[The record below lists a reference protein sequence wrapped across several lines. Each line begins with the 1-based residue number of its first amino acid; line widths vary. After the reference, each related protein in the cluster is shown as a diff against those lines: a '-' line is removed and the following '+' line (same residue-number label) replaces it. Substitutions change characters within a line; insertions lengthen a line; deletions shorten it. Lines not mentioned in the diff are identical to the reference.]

1 MKFSAIPQTY
11 RNVKRAGEIFAI
23 LGFNGFG
30 DWLTRAGAYVDSK
43 IPRRQ
48 MDAAVVGLTF
58 EARVRKTLTEL
69 GPTFVKLGQI
79 ASTRPDIFGVP
90 LAEELRGLQ
99 SNVPADP
106 FPAIRALIERELGQ
120 PLEDVF
126 LDFDEEPIASA
137 SIGQVHRARL
147 LSGQEVVVKVQHVD
161 IETTVNADLEILAA
175 LARLAEKNIE
185 DFAAYRPVATSA
197 EIARTIRRELDF
209 GREERQLQQF
219 AVLYDKLP
227 TVRIPT
233 VYSEL
238 CTGRVVTMERLDG
251 ISVAEREK
259 LIVSGANLDEVA
271 RRIGAVY
278 VQMIFRHGYYH
289 ADPHPGNVLVLPG
302 NVIGLLDFGMVGRI
316 DERLREDIQEML
328 LAIAH
333 RDVHLL
339 TSILRRI
346 GEVPFDVDVTAF
358 SIDVTDFVDSYSTV
372 SLSEFDVAAALSD
385 MVEIIRRHRITLPPQ
400 VGLLIKTL
408 VTLEG
413 TVKALSPRFSL
424 MEALEPMQR
433 SLMLDRLSPRRHL
446 RKLRRFMYEAEQL
459 AEYLPQRLTDILQ
472 QIQLGRFDVHLD
484 HRRLGPTANRLVLG
498 MLISSLILA
507 GSILL
512 SQQVP
517 PVLFPTETY
526 AGGLHRVSLW
536 GIAAMVLS
544 MLLGI
549 RLFEAMDLSGNLDED
564 ELHDRKHRRQ
574 R

>member
-11 RNVKRAGEIFAI
+11 RNVKRAGEIFAV
-23 LGFNGFG
+23 LGRNGFG
-30 DWLTRAGAYVDSK
+30 DWLARAGAYIDSK

-48 MDAAVVGLTF
+48 IDAAVVGLTF
-58 EARVRKTLTEL
+58 EARVRKTLVEL

-79 ASTRPDIFGVP
+79 ASTRPDVFGVR

-106 FPAIRALIERELGQ
+106 FPAVRTLIERELGQ

-147 LSGQEVVVKVQHVD
+147 LSGQEVVVKVQHID
-161 IETTVNADLEILAA
+161 IEATVNADLEILAA
-175 LARLAEKNIE
+175 LARLAERLE
-185 DFAAYRPVATSA
+185 DFAAYRPVATAA

-219 AVLYDKLP
+219 GMLYDRLP

-233 VYSEL
+233 VDSEL

-251 ISVAEREK
+251 VSVAEREK

-271 RRIGAVY
+271 RRIGDVY

-333 RDVHLL
+333 RDVQLL

-385 MVEIIRRHRITLPPQ
+385 MVEIIRRHRITLPSQ

-413 TVKALSPRFSL
+413 TVKALSPGFSL

-433 SLMLDRLSPRRHL
+433 TLMLERLSPRRHL

-459 AEYLPQRLTDILQ
+459 AEYLPQRLMDILQ

-484 HRRLGPTANRLVLG
+484 HRRLGPTANRLVLA
-498 MLISSLILA
+498 MLTSSLILA

-517 PVLFPTETY
+517 PVLFPTNTY
-526 AGGLHRVSLW
+526 AGGMHRVSLW
-536 GIAAMVLS
+536 GVAAMVLS

-549 RLFEAMDLSGNLDED
+549 RLFVAMNRSGNLDED
-564 ELHDRKHRRQ
+564 ELRERKRR
-574 R
+574 RPR

>member
-11 RNVKRAGEIFAI
+11 RNVKRAGEIFAV
-23 LGFNGFG
+23 LGLNGFD
-30 DWLTRAGAYVDSK
+30 DWLTRAGAYIDSK

-48 MDAAVVGLTF
+48 IDPAVAGLTF
-58 EARVRKTLTEL
+58 EARVRKTLVEL

-79 ASTRPDIFGVP
+79 ASTRPDVFGVR

-106 FPAIRALIERELGQ
+106 FPAIRALIERELGL

-175 LARLAEKNIE
+175 LARLAEKLE

-219 AVLYDKLP
+219 GTLYDRLP

-233 VYSEL
+233 AYSEL

-271 RRIGAVY
+271 RRIGDVY

-333 RDVHLL
+333 RDVQLL

-358 SIDVTDFVDSYSTV
+358 SIDVTDFVDSYATV

-385 MVEIIRRHRITLPPQ
+385 MIEIVRRHRITLPPQ

-446 RKLRRFMYEAEQL
+446 RKVRRFMYEAEQL
-459 AEYLPQRLTDILQ
+459 AEYLPQRIMDILQ

-498 MLISSLILA
+498 MLTSSLILA

-517 PVLFPTETY
+517 PVLFPTDAY
-526 AGGLHRVSLW
+526 GGGLHRVSLW

-549 RLFEAMDLSGNLDED
+549 RLFEAMNLSGNFDED
-564 ELHDRKHRRQ
+564 EIHDRKRRP
-574 R
+574 RR

>member
-11 RNVKRAGEIFAI
+11 RNDKRAREIFAV

-30 DWLTRAGAYVDSK
+30 DLLTRAGAYIDSK
-43 IPRRQ
+43 IPLRQ
-48 MDAAVVGLTF
+48 TDAAVVGLTF
-58 EARVRKTLTEL
+58 EARVRKTLIEL

-79 ASTRPDIFGVP
+79 ASTRPDVFGVR

-99 SNVPADP
+99 SDVPADL
-106 FPAIRALIERELGQ
+106 FPSVRALVERELGQ

-161 IETTVNADLEILAA
+161 IEATVNADLEILAV
-175 LARLAEKNIE
+175 LARLAERDE
-185 DFAAYRPVATSA
+185 DLAAYRPVATAA

-219 AVLYDKLP
+219 GMLYDRLP

-251 ISVAEREK
+251 ISVAERER

-271 RRIGAVY
+271 RRIGDVY

-316 DERLREDIQEML
+316 EERLREDIQEML

-333 RDVHLL
+333 RDVQLL

-385 MVEIIRRHRITLPPQ
+385 MVEIIRRHRITLPSQ

-424 MEALEPMQR
+424 MDALEPMQR
-433 SLMLDRLSPRRHL
+433 SLMFERLSPRRHI
-446 RKLRRFMYEAEQL
+446 RKVRRFMYEAEQL
-459 AEYLPQRLTDILQ
+459 AEYVPQRLMDILQ

-498 MLISSLILA
+498 MLTSSLILA

-512 SQQVP
+512 SQHVP
-517 PVLFPTETY
+517 PVLFPTDTY
-526 AGGLHRVSLW
+526 LGGMHRVSLW
-536 GIAAMVLS
+536 GIAAIVLS

-549 RLFEAMDLSGNLDED
+549 RLFDAMDRSGNLDED
-564 ELHDRKHRRQ
+564 ELRKRKRR
-574 R
+574 RLR

>member
-1 MKFSAIPQTY
+1 MFSGIPQTY
-11 RNVKRAGEIFAI
+11 RNVKRAGEIFAV
-23 LGFNGFG
+23 LGRNGFD
-30 DWLTRAGAYVDSK
+30 DWLTRAGAYIDSK

-48 MDAAVVGLTF
+48 IDAAVVGLTF
-58 EARVRKTLTEL
+58 EARVRKTLVEL

-79 ASTRPDIFGVP
+79 ASTRPDVFGVR

-99 SNVPADP
+99 SSVPADP
-106 FPAIRALIERELGQ
+106 FPAVCALVERELGQ
-120 PLEDVF
+120 PLDEVF

-147 LSGQEVVVKVQHVD
+147 LSGQEVVVKVQHID
-161 IETTVNADLEILAA
+161 IEATVNADLEILAT
-175 LARLAEKNIE
+175 LARLAERLE
-185 DFAAYRPVATSA
+185 DFAAYRPVATAA

-219 AVLYDKLP
+219 GMLYDKLP
-227 TVRIPT
+227 TVRVPT
-233 VYSEL
+233 AYSEL

-259 LIVSGANLDEVA
+259 LIVTGANLDEVA
-271 RRIGAVY
+271 RRIGDVY

-316 DERLREDIQEML
+316 EERLREDIQEML
-328 LAIAH
+328 LAIVH
-333 RDVHLL
+333 RDVQLL

-385 MVEIIRRHRITLPPQ
+385 MVEIIRRHRITLPSQ

-446 RKLRRFMYEAEQL
+446 RKARRFMYEAEQL
-459 AEYLPQRLTDILQ
+459 AEYVPQRLMDILQ
-472 QIQLGRFDVHLD
+472 QIQLGHFDVHLD
-484 HRRLGPTANRLVLG
+484 HRRLGPTANRLVLA
-498 MLISSLILA
+498 MLTSSLILA

-517 PVLFPTETY
+517 PVLFAKDTY
-526 AGGLHRVSLW
+526 LGGLHRVSLW
-536 GIAAMVLS
+536 GVAAMVLS

-549 RLFEAMDLSGNLDED
+549 RLFDAMNHSGNLDED
-564 ELHDRKHRRQ
+564 ELRDRKRRRQ

>member
-11 RNVKRAGEIFAI
+11 RNVKRAGEIFAV
-23 LGFNGFG
+23 LGLNGFD
-30 DWLTRAGAYVDSK
+30 DWLTRAGAYLDSK

-48 MDAAVVGLTF
+48 IDAAVVGLTF
-58 EARVRKTLTEL
+58 EARVRKTLVEL

-79 ASTRPDIFGVP
+79 ASTRPDVFGVR

-106 FPAIRALIERELGQ
+106 FPAIRAIIERELGQ
-120 PLEDVF
+120 PLDDLF

-147 LSGQEVVVKVQHVD
+147 LSGQEVVVKVQHAD
-161 IETTVNADLEILAA
+161 IEATVNADLEILAT
-175 LARLAEKNIE
+175 LARLAERLE
-185 DFAAYRPVATSA
+185 DFAAYRPVATAA

-219 AVLYDKLP
+219 GQLYDKLA

-251 ISVAEREK
+251 ISIAERER
-259 LIVSGANLDEVA
+259 LIVTGANLDEVA
-271 RRIGAVY
+271 RRIGDVY
-278 VQMIFRHGYYH
+278 VQMIFRHGYFH
-289 ADPHPGNVLVLPG
+289 ADPHPGNILVLPG

-316 DERLREDIQEML
+316 DERLREDMQEML

-333 RDVHLL
+333 RDVPLL

-385 MVEIIRRHRITLPPQ
+385 MIEIVRRHRITLPSQ

-424 MEALEPMQR
+424 MEALAPMQR
-433 SLMLDRLSPRRHL
+433 SLMFDRLSPRRHL
-446 RKLRRFMYEAEQL
+446 RRMRRFMYEAEQL
-459 AEYLPQRLTDILQ
+459 AEYLPQRLMDILE

-498 MLISSLILA
+498 MLTSSLILA

-517 PVLFPTETY
+517 PVLFPTNTY
-526 AGGLHRVSLW
+526 AGGMHRVSLW
-536 GIAAMVLS
+536 GIAAIVLS

-549 RLFEAMDLSGNLDED
+549 RLFVAMNRSGNLDED
-564 ELHDRKHRRQ
+564 ELRERKRRRQ